1 MVALFTS
8 NPKIGMTPQ
17 NAQSFGC
24 FTPEQKWSIDD
35 ELLPE
40 IDSNYKLHDFVC
52 HAKLS
57 MLLTT
62 DKLKSSKVIGGL
74 GDHQCTIMAQL
85 SWELTFF
92 SPLGKLL
99 RSNMLFIKQPLAK
112 YHFLKLRNLI
122 VDS

>member
-92 SPLGKLL
+92 LTTWKTT
-99 RSNMLFIKQPLAK
+99 KVK
-112 YHFLKLRNLI
+112 YAVYKTAISKVSF
-122 VDS
+122 S